1 MVAELNFIKLNKLS
15 YLIYREPIIEL
26 YFQAFTSGE
35 YAQFLE
41 RSSVEKT
48 IDELINVGRGIL
60 VLSDERLVG
69 FLLASPLSAHTEFPN
84 NQLKAFS
91 VDETI
96 YINEVVVDIDFR
108 GRGVAEKMIVVL
120 FNNLPSKYYNAVIR
134 VWDKNTPALSLYK
147 KHNFEP
153 IARITQNK
161 LSVSG
166 EEFKMD
172 KIYLY
177 KKLITDN

>member
-15 YLIYREPIIEL
+15 YLIYREQIIEL

-35 YAQFLE
+35 FAQFLE

-69 FLLASPLSAHTEFPN
+69 FLLASPLSAHTDFPN

-108 GRGVAEKMIVVL
+108 RRGVAEKMIVVL

>member
-1 MVAELNFIKLNKLS
+1 MVREINFIELNKLS
-15 YLIYREPIIEL
+15 YLVYRDQIIEL
-26 YFQAFTSGE
+26 YFQAFTTGE
-35 YAQFLE
+35 YAQRLE
-41 RSSVEKT
+41 RNSVGIT
-48 IDELINVGRGIL
+48 LDDLINVGGGIL
-60 VLSDERLVG
+60 ALCGERIIGVLI
-69 FLLASPLSAHTEFPN
+69 ASSLSAHTDFPN

-134 VWDKNTPALSLYK
+134 VWDKNTPALSLYNK
-147 KHNFEP
+147 LNFEP
-153 IARITQNK
+153 IASITQTK
-161 LSVSG
+161 LRTNG

-177 KKLITDN
+177 KKLIAED

>member
-35 YAQFLE
+35 YSQVLE
-41 RSSVEKT
+41 RSYVEKI

-69 FLLASPLSAHTEFPN
+69 FLLASPLSAHTDFPN

-96 YINEVVVDIDFR
+96 
-108 GRGVAEKMIVVL
+108 
-120 FNNLPSKYYNAVIR
+120 
-134 VWDKNTPALSLYK
+134 
-147 KHNFEP
+147 
-153 IARITQNK
+153 
-161 LSVSG
+161 
-166 EEFKMD
+166 
-172 KIYLY
+172 
-177 KKLITDN
+177 